1 MKESEEDLSVSKSLL
16 IKIKLTKIKKL
27 PKFTKFL
34 VKSFL
39 TVLETEIVLIFST
52 LESNDSINIYLLF
65 IIEKLICRKKE
76 FLEN

>member
-27 PKFTKFL
+27 PKFIKFL

-39 TVLETEIVLIFST
+39 TALETEIVLIFST

-65 IIEKLICRKKE
+65 IIEQFICRKKGIS
-76 FLEN
+76 